1 MIWVKAFFSM
11 CLARLSQAV
20 DFRIQRVYEEI
31 CTRLSVCFTV
41 CRICISNGCLSYIC
55 QLIVDESVLAFRRA
69 KNETPETTVRN
80 TVCFLIYMILCYI
93 YLSLVNHIISYLKIY
108 FKTERR
114 LNLTLGSSYLQS
126 FRSSLQFHP
135 LWVTQQVI

>member
-41 CRICISNGCLSYIC
+41 CGICISNGCLSYIC

-80 TVCFLIYMILCYI
+80 AVCFLIYMILCYI
-93 YLSLVNHIISYLKIY
+93 YLSLVNYIISYLKIY

-126 FRSSLQFHP
+126 FRSSLQFHS